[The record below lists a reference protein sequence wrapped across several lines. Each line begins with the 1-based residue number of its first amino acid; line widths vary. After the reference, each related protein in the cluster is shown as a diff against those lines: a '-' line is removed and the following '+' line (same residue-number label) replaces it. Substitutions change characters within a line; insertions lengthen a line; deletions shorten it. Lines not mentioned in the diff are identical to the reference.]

1 MTTETNSRTLGS
13 RVDRAQVR
21 RYQLRFQHHRDAA
34 ISPKE
39 LAAFEALT
47 STQIDLLMQGV
58 PPARAGF
65 LGWVFSSMLG
75 YVATGATNFRM
86 GCSAL
91 VITSA
96 GYVGRHP
103 SRPTE
108 IGVTPPR

>member
-1 MTTETNSRTLGS
+1 MTTETKSRTLGS

-34 ISPKE
+34 ISLNE

-47 STQIDLLMQGV
+47 PTQIELLMQGV
-58 PPARAGF
+58 PPARGGF
-65 LGWVFSSMLG
+65 LGWAFSTMLG
-75 YVATGATNFRM
+75 YAATGATNFRM

-91 VITSA
+91 VTTSA
-96 GYVGRHP
+96 GYVGLRP

-108 IGVTPPR
+108 IGVTPRR